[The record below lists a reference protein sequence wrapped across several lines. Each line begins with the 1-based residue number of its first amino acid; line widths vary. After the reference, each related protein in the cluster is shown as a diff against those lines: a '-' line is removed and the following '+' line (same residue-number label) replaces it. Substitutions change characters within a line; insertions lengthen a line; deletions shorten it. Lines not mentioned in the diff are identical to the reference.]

1 MTPDEINAI
10 KGRLADLGKG
20 NRYQRL
26 DAQDLFFQHA
36 EGDVKALL
44 DEVERLQ
51 SLLQNARLMLPVN
64 TEADSRRLK

>member
-1 MTPDEINAI
+1 MTTDEINAI
-10 KGRLADLGKG
+10 KARLADLGKG

-36 EGDVKALL
+36 EGDVRALL

-51 SLLQNARLMLPVN
+51 SLLQNATQPP
-64 TEADSRRLK
+64 TP

>member
-10 KGRLADLGKG
+10 KARLADLGKG

-36 EGDVKALL
+36 EGDVRALL

-51 SLLQNARLMLPVN
+51 SLLQNATQPP
-64 TEADSRRLK
+64 TP